1 LNVGRYRFVG
11 DHADTLASGSPVGP
25 GDFVELTDEESAE
38 PHNKM
43 HIDDGNLIEAAA
55 EEQKS
60 TKSSRGTGVK
70 QDEGEES

>member
-1 LNVGRYRFVG
+1 MGRYRFVG

-25 GDFVELTDEESAE
+25 GDFVDLTDEESGE

-43 HIDDGNLIEAAA
+43 LIDDGSLIEAA
-55 EEQKS
+55 EEKS
-60 TKSSRGTGVK
+60 TKSSRGTGAK

>member
-25 GDFVELTDEESAE
+25 GDFVELTDEESDE

-43 HIDDGNLIEAAA
+43 LIDDSKLIDAA